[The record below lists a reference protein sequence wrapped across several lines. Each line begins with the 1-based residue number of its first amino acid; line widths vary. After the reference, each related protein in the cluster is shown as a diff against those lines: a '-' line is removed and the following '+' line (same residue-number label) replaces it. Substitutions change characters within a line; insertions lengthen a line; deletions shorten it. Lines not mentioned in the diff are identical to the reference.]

1 MINYNSACENL
12 GIDKNKKIT
21 REYLKK
27 AYRMNALKYH
37 PDKNSS
43 QDASVKFQQIHES
56 YEYLMKSLEYNI
68 FGGNNDGNA
77 DNDDNDDNDNEK
89 TGYSGILFSFL
100 KNIMKND
107 GNTDGLY
114 YIIIDK
120 ISNMCE
126 KKGLELIEKID
137 KNKLIKI
144 YDIIKK
150 YGEFL
155 HFSNDFIEKI
165 QQVLNDKIKNDE
177 CIILNP
183 SINDLLANNLYK
195 LRVNDFTYIV
205 PLWHHELVYDNS
217 GNDIYVKCFPMLPD
231 NVSID
236 EHNNIHIECKYDIKE
251 ILNKEYI
258 EVNIG
263 NHFFDFYTK
272 ELFVKP
278 KQTLVCKG
286 EGISKINTKDIY
298 DISKKSDVYLHIELE

>member
-1 MINYNSACENL
+1 MMNYNIACDNL

-21 REYLKK
+21 KEYLKK
-27 AYRMNALKYH
+27 VYRMNALKYH

-43 QDASVKFQQIHES
+43 PNASIKFQEIHSS
-56 YEYLMKSLEYNI
+56 YEYLLKTLEYDNI
-68 FGGNNDGNA
+68 LDGNNE
-77 DNDDNDDNDNEK
+77 NDEEVEN

-120 ISNMCE
+120 ISNTCE
-126 KKGLELIEKID
+126 KKALELIQKID
-137 KNKLIKI
+137 KNKLLKI
-144 YDIIKK
+144 YEIIKK

-155 HFSNDFIEKI
+155 HFSSDFIDKI

-183 SINDLLANNLYK
+183 TIDDLFANNLYK
-195 LRVNDFTYIV
+195 LKVNEFTYIV
-205 PLWHHELVYDNS
+205 PLWHDELIYDNS
-217 GNDIYVKCFPMLPD
+217 GNDIYVKCFPVLPD

-236 EHNNIHIECKYDIKE
+236 EKNNIHIECKYDIKE
-251 ILNKEYI
+251 ILPLEFI

-263 NHFFDFYTK
+263 NNVFDVFTK
-272 ELFVKP
+272 ELAVKP
-278 KQTLVCKG
+278 NQTVVLKN

-298 DISKKSDVYLHIELE
+298 DINKKSDVYLHIELK

>member
-1 MINYNSACENL
+1 MMNYNIACEKL

-21 REYLKK
+21 KEYLKK
-27 AYRMNALKYH
+27 VYRMNALKYH

-43 QDASVKFQQIHES
+43 PNASIKFQEIHSS
-56 YEYLMKSLEYNI
+56 YEYLLKTLEYDNI
-68 FGGNNDGNA
+68 LDGNNE
-77 DNDDNDDNDNEK
+77 NDEEVEN

-120 ISNMCE
+120 ISNTCE
-126 KKGLELIEKID
+126 KKALELIQKID
-137 KNKLIKI
+137 KNKLLKI
-144 YDIIKK
+144 YEIIKK

-155 HFSNDFIEKI
+155 HFSSDFIDKI
-165 QQVLNDKIKNDE
+165 QEVLNDKIKNDE

-183 SINDLLANNLYK
+183 TIDDLFANNLYK
-195 LRVNDFTYIV
+195 LKVNDFTYIV
-205 PLWHHELVYDNS
+205 PLWHDELIYDNS
-217 GNDIYVKCFPMLPD
+217 GNDIYVKCFPVLPD

-236 EHNNIHIECKYDIKE
+236 EKNNIHIECKYDIKE
-251 ILNKEYI
+251 ILPLEFI

-263 NHFFDFYTK
+263 SNVFDIFTK
-272 ELFVKP
+272 ELVVKP
-278 KQTLVCKG
+278 KQTVVLKN

>member
-1 MINYNSACENL
+1 MNYNKACDNL

-21 REYLKK
+21 KEYLKK
-27 AYRMNALKYH
+27 VFRMNALKYH

-43 QDASVKFQQIHES
+43 PDASLKFQKIHES

-68 FGGNNDGNA
+68 FGGIDDGNE
-77 DNDDNDDNDNEK
+77 DNDDNDNEK

-100 KNIMKND
+100 KNIMKKD

-120 ISNMCE
+120 ISNTCE
-126 KKGLELIEKID
+126 KKALELIQKID

-144 YDIIKK
+144 YEIIKK

-165 QQVLNDKIKNDE
+165 HVVLNDKIKNDE

-183 SINDLLANNLYK
+183 SIDDLFANNLYK
-195 LRVNDFTYIV
+195 LKVNDFTYIV

-217 GNDIYVKCFPMLPD
+217 GNDIYVKCYPMLPD

-236 EHNNIHIECKYDIKE
+236 EQNNIHIECQFDIKE
-251 ILNKEYI
+251 ILNLEFI
-258 EVNIG
+258 EINVGNNII
-263 NHFFDFYTK
+263 DFYTN
-272 ELFVKP
+272 ELLVKR
-278 KQTLVCKG
+278 KQSIVLKN

-298 DISKKSDVYLHIELE
+298 DISKKSDVYVYIDLD

>member
-1 MINYNSACENL
+1 MNYNIACENL

-21 REYLKK
+21 KEYLKK
-27 AYRMNALKYH
+27 VYRMNALKYH

-43 QDASVKFQQIHES
+43 PNASIKFQEIHTS
-56 YEYLMKSLEYNI
+56 YEYLLKTLEYDNV
-68 FGGNNDGNA
+68 FNDTNE
-77 DNDDNDDNDNEK
+77 NDEDVEP

-100 KNIMKND
+100 KNIMKKD

-120 ISNMCE
+120 ISNTCE
-126 KKGLELIEKID
+126 KKALELIQKID
-137 KNKLIKI
+137 KNKLLKI
-144 YDIIKK
+144 YEIIKK

-155 HFSNDFIEKI
+155 HFSSDFIDKI

-183 SINDLLANNLYK
+183 TIDDLFANNLYK
-195 LRVNDFTYIV
+195 LKVNDFTYIV
-205 PLWHHELVYDNS
+205 PLWHDELIYDNS
-217 GNDIYVKCFPMLPD
+217 GNDIYVKCFPVLPD

-236 EHNNIHIECKYDIKE
+236 EKNNIHIECKYDIKE
-251 ILNKEYI
+251 ILPLEFI

-263 NHFFDFYTK
+263 NNVFDIFTK
-272 ELFVKP
+272 ELAVKP
-278 KQTLVCKG
+278 NQTVVLKN

-298 DISKKSDVYLHIELE
+298 DISKKSDVYLHIGLE

>member
-1 MINYNSACENL
+1 MNYNIACENL

-21 REYLKK
+21 KEYLKK
-27 AYRMNALKYH
+27 VYRMNALKYH

-43 QDASVKFQQIHES
+43 PNASIKFQEIHSS
-56 YEYLMKSLEYNI
+56 YEYLLKTLEYE
-68 FGGNNDGNA
+68 NDE
-77 DNDDNDDNDNEK
+77 DVEP

-100 KNIMKND
+100 KNIMKKD

-120 ISNMCE
+120 ISNTCE
-126 KKGLELIEKID
+126 KKALELIQKID
-137 KNKLIKI
+137 KNKLLKI
-144 YDIIKK
+144 YEIIKK

-155 HFSNDFIEKI
+155 HFSSDFIDKI

-183 SINDLLANNLYK
+183 TIDDLFANNLYK
-195 LRVNDFTYIV
+195 LKVNDFTYIV
-205 PLWHHELVYDNS
+205 PLWHDELIYDNS
-217 GNDIYVKCFPMLPD
+217 GNDIYVKCFPVLPD

-236 EHNNIHIECKYDIKE
+236 EKNNIHIECKYDIKE
-251 ILNKEYI
+251 ILPLEFI

-263 NHFFDFYTK
+263 NNVFDIFTK
-272 ELFVKP
+272 ELAVKP
-278 KQTLVCKG
+278 NQTVILKN

-298 DISKKSDVYLHIELE
+298 DISKKSDVYLHIVLE

>member
-1 MINYNSACENL
+1 
-12 GIDKNKKIT
+12 
-21 REYLKK
+21 
-27 AYRMNALKYH
+27 MNALKYH

-68 FGGNNDGNA
+68 FGGNNDANA
-77 DNDDNDDNDNEK
+77 DNDDNDDNDNDNDNEK

-205 PLWHHELVYDNS
+205 PLWQHELVYDNS

-236 EHNNIHIECKYDIKE
+236 EHNNIHIECQFDIKE
-251 ILNKEYI
+251 ILNKEYV

-263 NHFFDFYTK
+263 NNFFDFLTK

-278 KQTLVCKG
+278 KQIIVCKC

>member
-1 MINYNSACENL
+1 MMNYNKACENL
-12 GIDKNKKIT
+12 GIDKKKKIT
-21 REYLKK
+21 KEYLKK
-27 AYRMNALKYH
+27 VFRMNALKYH

-43 QDASVKFQQIHES
+43 PDASIRFQQIHES

-68 FGGNNDGNA
+68 FDG
-77 DNDDNDDNDNEK
+77 NDDNNDDNDNDNEK

-100 KNIMKND
+100 KNIMKKD

-120 ISNMCE
+120 ISNTCE
-126 KKGLELIEKID
+126 KKALELIQKID

-144 YDIIKK
+144 YEIIKK

-165 QQVLNDKIKNDE
+165 HQVLNDKIKNDE

-183 SINDLLANNLYK
+183 SIDDLFANNLYK
-195 LRVNDFTYIV
+195 LKVNDFTYIV

-217 GNDIYVKCFPMLPD
+217 GNDIYVKCYPVLPD

-236 EHNNIHIECKYDIKE
+236 EQNNIHIECNFDIKE
-251 ILNKEYI
+251 ILNLEFI
-258 EVNIG
+258 EINVGNNII
-263 NHFFDFYTK
+263 DFYTN
-272 ELFVKP
+272 ELLVKR
-278 KQTLVCKG
+278 KQSIVLKN

-298 DISKKSDVYLHIELE
+298 DISKKSDVYVYIGLE

>member
-1 MINYNSACENL
+1 MMNYNIACEKL

-21 REYLKK
+21 KEYLKK
-27 AYRMNALKYH
+27 VYRMNALKYH

-43 QDASVKFQQIHES
+43 PNASIKFQEIHSS
-56 YEYLMKSLEYNI
+56 YEYLLKTLEYDNI
-68 FGGNNDGNA
+68 LDGNNE
-77 DNDDNDDNDNEK
+77 NDEEVKN

-120 ISNMCE
+120 ISNTCE
-126 KKGLELIEKID
+126 KKALELIQKID
-137 KNKLIKI
+137 KNKLLKI
-144 YDIIKK
+144 YEIIKK

-155 HFSNDFIEKI
+155 HFSSDFIDKI
-165 QQVLNDKIKNDE
+165 QEVLNDKIKNDE

-183 SINDLLANNLYK
+183 TIDDLFANNLYK
-195 LRVNDFTYIV
+195 LKANDFTYIV
-205 PLWHHELVYDNS
+205 PLWHDELIYDNS
-217 GNDIYVKCFPMLPD
+217 GNDIYVKCFPVLPD

-236 EHNNIHIECKYDIKE
+236 EKNNIHIECKYDIKE
-251 ILNKEYI
+251 ILPLEFI

-263 NHFFDFYTK
+263 SNVFDIFTK
-272 ELFVKP
+272 ELVVKP
-278 KQTLVCKG
+278 KQTVVLKN

>member
-1 MINYNSACENL
+1 MMNYNSACENL

-21 REYLKK
+21 KEYLKK
-27 AYRMNALKYH
+27 VYRMNALKYH

-43 QDASVKFQQIHES
+43 HDASVKFQTIHES

-68 FGGNNDGNA
+68 FGC
-77 DNDDNDDNDNEK
+77 NDDNEDNEDTEDNGNEK

-126 KKGLELIEKID
+126 KKGIELIQKID

-155 HFSNDFIEKI
+155 HFSADFIEKI

-183 SINDLLANNLYK
+183 TIDDLLANNLYK

-251 ILNKEYI
+251 ILNKEYV

-263 NHFFDFYTK
+263 NNFFDFLTK